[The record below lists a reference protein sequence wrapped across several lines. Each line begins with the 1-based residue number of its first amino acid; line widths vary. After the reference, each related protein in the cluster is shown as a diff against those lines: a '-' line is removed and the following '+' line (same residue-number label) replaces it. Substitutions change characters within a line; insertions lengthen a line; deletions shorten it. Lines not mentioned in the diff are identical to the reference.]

1 MIDYPDVAFLTMAY
15 RPIDT
20 MRAIIGAE
28 QQLHLGKKTIYLLQ
42 QRTAPHK
49 PFPVKMAQLSGITI
63 KQFNVE
69 GKWPA
74 LWYKKLMRFFDECT
88 EDYYV
93 WWDEDD
99 RFENEYA
106 VKALEPVF
114 AGDFEL
120 VWNHNMVMVR
130 GNSLNPGQYRSAIGT
145 LAGRV
150 DAAQK
155 VAKLINPEGGNAKDC
170 QYRKKLEKRLTIGK
184 HDGWRYYIHH
194 KDSHTTRFT
203 NKGRKQGEDVDA

>member
-1 MIDYPDVAFLTMAY
+1 MSDYYSVAFLTMAHD
-15 RPIDT
+15 PIAA
-20 MRAIIGAE
+20 MRAIIGVE
-28 QQLHLGKKTIYLLQ
+28 QQTYPGKKTIYLLQ
-42 QRTAPHK
+42 QRSSPK
-49 PFPVKMAQLSGITI
+49 RLFPVKMVQRPGITV

-74 LWYKKLMRFFDECT
+74 LWYKKLMKFFDVCGER
-88 EDYYV
+88 YFV

-99 RFENEYA
+99 RFDNSYVEW
-106 VKALEPVF
+106 ALAPVL
-114 AGDFEL
+114 AGNYKL
-120 VWNHNMVMVR
+120 AWNHDMIMVR
-130 GNSLNPGQYRSAIGT
+130 GNSINPGQYRSAIGT

-170 QYRKKLEKRLTIGK
+170 QYRKKLVKNLTIGE

-194 KDSHTTRFT
+194 KNSHTTRFT
-203 NKGRKQGEDVDA
+203 NKGRKPGEDVDA